1 MKLRS
6 IGNLIGKRSLVHFVK
21 IFIFFLFCADF
32 SWFDGFDWDR
42 LHRRAMTAPLKRPIR
57 SKTDLSNFE
66 EYPAHLERDDPPD
79 ETSGWDINF

>member
-6 IGNLIGKRSLVHFVK
+6 IGKSIGKGNIVHFVRN
-21 IFIFFLFCADF
+21 IRNYF

-42 LHRRAMTAPLKRPIR
+42 LHRRAMSAPLKRPIK

-66 EYPAHLERDDPPD
+66 EYPAHTERDDPPD